1 MTANVAPI
9 YPNVGNINGVQVL
22 TANTALDGTGTL
34 GTNIMLVATGGTNGS
49 LFSRIR
55 VLHMG
60 TNVVTVLRIFK
71 NNGSTNATAANN
83 LLLFEV
89 TMAAN
94 TVSQIA
100 ASVAVEIPLGTTGPV
115 SPGLVLKNGERLLAA
130 VGTTIAAGI
139 MTSAIGGDY

>member
-9 YPNVGNINGVQVL
+9 YPNVGNINGAVVA
-22 TANTALDGTGTL
+22 TANTALDGSGTI
-34 GTNIMLVATGGTNGS
+34 GTTVIVIATGGTNGS

-100 ASVAVEIPLGTTGPV
+100 ASVPVEIPLGTTGPV
-115 SPGLVLKNGERLLAA
+115 SPGLVLKSGERILAS
-130 VGTTIAAGI
+130 VGTTIAAGL